1 MACPFLED
9 VLDEEALILRRAFR
23 HERVFRDRSDPLA
36 FGDDHLNERY
46 RFSGDGLRYLCR
58 LLGPKIQH
66 QTARS
71 HALTVPQMVCVTL
84 RWFASGSF
92 LYSVGDAENL
102 NKGTICRTI
111 RCVCLALKS
120 FSNIFI
126 TFPGHRRP
134 LNIKEE
140 FYKFAGNPN
149 FNLSLTS
156 LVQWIAHKRIKRPS
170 GEHEGDYVYRK
181 SFHSIN
187 VQMICDADCLVSNL
201 EAKWPGSVHDPR
213 VFRAS
218 PIYE

>member
-23 HERVFRDRSDPLA
+23 HERVYQDRSDPLV
-36 FGDDHLNERY
+36 FGDDYLIERY

-102 NKGTICRTI
+102 NKGTICCTI
-111 RCVCLALKS
+111 RRVCLALKS

-134 LNIKEE
+134 LYIKEE
-140 FYKFAGNPN
+140 LYKIAAFPN
-149 FNLSLTS
+149 IIGAVDCTH
-156 LVQWIAHKRIKRPS
+156 IRIKSPS
-170 GEHEGDYVYRK
+170 GEHEGDYVNRK

-187 VQMICDADCLVSNL
+187 VQ
-201 EAKWPGSVHDPR
+201 AKWPGSVHDSR
-213 VFRAS
+213 VFQAS
-218 PIYE
+218 PIYERLSQASGSCYTYFLL